1 MRADHSCFGF
11 DGPWA
16 DGLFFGLFPDEAAT
30 NELAK
35 KAQQLCIRHR
45 LSARPFAR
53 SRMHV
58 SLLGFGRF
66 QGLPSGLVAT
76 IAEAAATI
84 TERPFE
90 VIFDRA
96 MSFLRPPRPLVLCG
110 GAGVKELTAFQSH
123 LGDALHK
130 GGFKLSR
137 RQYTPHVTL
146 LYDQRGIEEHAIE
159 PVRWTVKEFVL
170 VHSLLGQ
177 SKYVALGRWR
187 LNG

>member
-1 MRADHSCFGF
+1 MRADHSCFGLE
-11 DGPWA
+11 GPWA
-16 DGLFFGLFPDEAAT
+16 DGLFFGLFPDEATT
-30 NELAK
+30 NDLTK

-45 LSARPFAR
+45 LSGRPFAP

-66 QGLPSGLVAT
+66 QGLPPNLVA
-76 IAEAAATI
+76 AVADAAATVAA
-84 TERPFE
+84 RPFE
-90 VIFDRA
+90 AIFDRA

-110 GAGVKELTAFQSH
+110 GEGVDELIAFQFLLTEAVRKS
-123 LGDALHK
+123 
-130 GGFKLSR
+130 GFKLSK

-146 LYDQRGIEEHAIE
+146 LYDRRGIEEHEIE

-177 SKYVALGRWR
+177 SKYVPLERWR
-187 LNG
+187 LGD